1 VGKGRDAVEA
11 QSLPDLLFALLI
23 VALIDNFTDCES
35 VTDAVDALEDILAGV
50 AAVGCGI
57 SDMLID

>member
-1 VGKGRDAVEA
+1 
-11 QSLPDLLFALLI
+11 LLFALLI
-23 VALIDNFTDCES
+23 FALIDNFADCKS
-35 VTDAVDALEDILAGV
+35 VADTVDTLEDILAGV

>member
-1 VGKGRDAVEA
+1 MGKGRDAVET
-11 QSLPDLLFALLI
+11 QSFPDLLFALLI
-23 VALIDNFTDCES
+23 FALIDNFADCKS
-35 VTDAVDALEDILAGV
+35 VADTVDTLEDILAGV